1 MDLASILKKFGL
13 LKNLT
18 FILENYFT
26 DLLLFNPELL
36 DQSSSFDSRFYSL
49 VNNTYMCWTLNFINV
64 ELCIFYFLITMNHNK
79 N

>member
-49 VNNTYMCWTLNFINV
+49 VNNTYMC
-64 ELCIFYFLITMNHNK
+64 
-79 N
+79 